1 MSNILVF
8 LDMSSKRVHLY
19 HEIGFHIKDRSRQK
33 VET

>member
-8 LDMSSKRVHLY
+8 LDTLSKRVHFY
-19 HEIGFHIKDRSRQK
+19 PEIGFHIKDRSRQK

>member
-8 LDMSSKRVHLY
+8 LDMSSKHVHFY
-19 HEIGFHIKDRSRQK
+19 PEIGVHIKDRSLQK